1 MGGYGGHEV
10 GKGKSRDKRGRMER
24 GGIERPR
31 ESGRRDHLFGDT
43 YQEEYEEGR
52 RRRGEI

>member
-1 MGGYGGHEV
+1 LGGYGGHEI
-10 GKGKSRDKRGRMER
+10 GKGKSRDKRGRM
-24 GGIERPR
+24 

-43 YQEEYEEGR
+43 YQEEYEEGK